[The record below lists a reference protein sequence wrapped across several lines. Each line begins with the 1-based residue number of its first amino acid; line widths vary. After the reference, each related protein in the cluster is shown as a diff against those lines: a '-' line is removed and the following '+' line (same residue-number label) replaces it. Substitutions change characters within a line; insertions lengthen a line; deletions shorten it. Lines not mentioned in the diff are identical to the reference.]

1 MSYNTLEI
9 AYGLGGNMDKLG
21 SLTATDSLYKPQT
34 LIKTGFPSYFFVNFR
49 ATFCSYL

>member
-1 MSYNTLEI
+1 MLLI
-9 AYGLGGNMDKLG
+9 GNGRVVTGNQEHG